1 MVGLL
6 LLDLD
11 TFHVVWP
18 MSGRGG
24 ATAILRRPG
33 GAAHREP
40 IPIWARR
47 APYVAQLI
55 VLARPFPCLLGERYW
70 RLMEPRPFVGRT
82 EEFER
87 LERALRRVQS
97 GVGSTVL
104 MTGDAGIGKS
114 RLTSKLMTS
123 ARAAGFHVLVGR
135 CIDLIGTE
143 LSYQPFAE
151 ALRPWSTRH
160 GDGAL
165 PWLSQVRPADSQLR
179 VFEET
184 LALFSGLAAAAPVL
198 LVLEDLHWADT
209 STLDLVVFLAHN
221 VAERRL
227 LLLATYRADELASAE
242 RLRRLADGVR
252 RSGSA
257 LELELGPLE
266 REDLTALL
274 TARSGAPQPQPV
286 ADAIVARSEGNP
298 FFAEELIAVAGTP
311 GGELPR
317 SLRDLLLQRVA
328 RLDRA
333 TQSLLKLAAA
343 AGREA
348 DYVLLRDAASLPEAS
363 VRECL
368 RRAVDHGVL
377 VPDQATGR
385 FRFRHALL
393 AEAIYETLLPGEREE
408 LHAQL
413 AAELAG
419 GRTPASAAE
428 LAPHWEAA
436 GRTADALAASV
447 EAAREAD
454 SVFGPAEAL
463 AHLERALRAWA
474 AVPDAHAIARL
485 DLVELLSWAAQRA
498 LQTDSAPR
506 AVELGLRAV
515 ALVGDDD
522 PVRAALLNER
532 LGNYLFAA
540 GSRDAGLAAR
550 ERAVE
555 LVPAQP
561 ASAARAHVL
570 AALGHALMLVWRHEA
585 SRPICEQALAL
596 GRAVGAHPAEVRAQA
611 VLGVDLAYLGHGE
624 EGLEHLQLA
633 LHLAE
638 QRRDPGELV
647 FVYCW
652 LTDVLTMLGRPRES
666 IRLAAAAINVVRAYG
681 VAHGTI
687 VSNQIEALIATGEW
701 DEADRLGAAALQPST
716 ANWPHFRRL
725 NRAAL
730 AIGRGEFDDARAHL
744 EAANATVRGDGRASP
759 MYDLLVT
766 ELALWERRWT
776 DVETVVRDGLARTR
790 ERDAAL
796 IRVQLCAHGLRAQ
809 AELAALGRARRD
821 AGAVRDRLARARK
834 LVIAARRAATEA
846 EPVTPNAAGWR
857 AQAEAEHARARDQA
871 QPDAWSEAATKW
883 EQLERSPLATYC
895 RWRQAEAL
903 VARGA
908 GPAEASVPLRQAHAV
923 AVGMRAQPLQRELTL
938 LATRA
943 RLDPAYP
950 EPEPL
955 QVRHPMEDLLGLT
968 PREAEVLTLVARGH
982 TNREIAEA
990 LVISVKTTGHHVSHI
1005 LHKLDVPTRADAAAI
1020 AHRIDAAG

>member
-1 MVGLL
+1 
-6 LLDLD
+6 
-11 TFHVVWP
+11 
-18 MSGRGG
+18 
-24 ATAILRRPG
+24 
-33 GAAHREP
+33 
-40 IPIWARR
+40 
-47 APYVAQLI
+47 
-55 VLARPFPCLLGERYW
+55 
-70 RLMEPRPFVGRT
+70 MEPTPFVGRA

-87 LERALRRVQS
+87 LERALRRAQS

-104 MTGDAGIGKS
+104 VAGEAGIGKS
-114 RLTSKLMTS
+114 RLASELTTR
-123 ARAAGFHVLVGR
+123 ARAAGFEVLVGR

-143 LSYQPFAE
+143 LPYQPFAE
-151 ALRPWSTRH
+151 ALRPWAARH
-160 GDGAL
+160 GEGAL
-165 PWLSQVRPADSQLR
+165 PWLSQVRPAGSQLR

-221 VAERRL
+221 LAERRL
-227 LLLATYRADELASAE
+227 LLLATYRADELSSAE
-242 RLRRLADGVR
+242 RVRRLADGVR

-266 REDLTALL
+266 REELRALL
-274 TARSGAPQPQPV
+274 TARRGAPPPQSV

-298 FFAEELIAVAGTP
+298 FFAEELLAAAGAQ
-311 GGELPR
+311 GSELPR

-328 RLDRA
+328 RLDRR
-333 TQSLLKLAAA
+333 TQGLLKLAAA
-343 AGREA
+343 AGREV
-348 DYVLLRDAASLPEAS
+348 DYPLLRDAAALAELA

-408 LHAQL
+408 LHARL
-413 AAELAG
+413 AAELARG
-419 GRTPASAAE
+419 KAPASAAE

-436 GRTADALAASV
+436 GRTAEALVASV
-447 EAAREAD
+447 EAAREAET
-454 SVFGPAEAL
+454 VFGLAEAL
-463 AHLERALRAWA
+463 AHLERALRLWA
-474 AVPDAHAIARL
+474 AVPDATAVAGL
-485 DLVELLSWAAQRA
+485 DLVELSSWAAQRA
-498 LQTDSAPR
+498 LQTDAAPR
-506 AVELGLRAV
+506 AVELGRRAV
-515 ALVGDDD
+515 ALVGDAD
-522 PVRAALLNER
+522 PVRAALLHER

-561 ASAARAHVL
+561 PSAARAHVL

-596 GRAVGAHPAEVRAQA
+596 ARAVGARSAEFRAEA
-611 VLGVDLAYLGHGE
+611 VLGVDLAYLGHGD
-624 EGLEHLQLA
+624 EGLEHLRLA
-633 LHLAE
+633 LRLAE
-638 QRRDPGELV
+638 QGGDPGELV
-647 FVYCW
+647 FAYCW

-666 IRLAAAAINVVRAYG
+666 IRVAAAAVSVVRAYG

-687 VSNQIEALIATGEW
+687 ISNQVEALIATGEW
-701 DEADRLGAAALQPST
+701 DEADRLGAAALRPST

-730 AIGRGEFDDARAHL
+730 AVGRGDFDDARVHL
-744 EAANATVRGDGRASP
+744 EAAYATVRGDERASP
-759 MYDLLVT
+759 AYDLLVT

-776 DVETVVRDGLARTR
+776 DAETVVRDGLARTR
-790 ERDAAL
+790 AREAAL
-796 IRVQLCAHGLRAQ
+796 IRVQLCAQGLRAQ
-809 AELAALGRARRD
+809 ADLAALARARRD
-821 AGAVRDRLARARK
+821 ADAVRDRLGRARK
-834 LVIAARRAATEA
+834 LLVAARRAAAEA
-846 EPVTPNAAGWR
+846 APVTPNAAGWR
-857 AQAEAEHARARDQA
+857 AQAEAEYARARDQA
-871 QPDAWSEAATKW
+871 RPDSWSEAATRW
-883 EQLERSPLATYC
+883 EQLERPPLAAYC

-908 GPAEASVPLRQAHAV
+908 GRADASVPLREAHAV
-923 AVGMRAQPLQRELTL
+923 AARIRAQPLLRELAL

-943 RLDPAYP
+943 RLDLAWP
-950 EPEPL
+950 EPEPPHVK
-955 QVRHPMEDLLGLT
+955 QPMEDLLGLT

-990 LVISVKTTGHHVSHI
+990 LVISIKTTGHHVSHI

-1020 AHRIDAAG
+1020 AHRIGAAR